1 MMDAEFVVF
10 KYRLREVIEI
20 SHADQAVR
28 LRRSFP
34 CASIRRNAEIS
45 VLDIKEKEPAT
56 TPATIATTPMPYG
69 QTLHIPRND
78 SDIVL

>member
-10 KYRLREVIEI
+10 KYRLRGFIEI
-20 SHADQAVR
+20 SAAVQAVI
-28 LRRSFP
+28 LRCSFL
-34 CASIRRNAEIS
+34 CVSIRNAGMS

-56 TPATIATTPMPYG
+56 TPAIATTPMPYG
-69 QTLHIPRND
+69 QTLHISRND

>member
-1 MMDAEFVVF
+1 MDAGFVVF
-10 KYRLREVIEI
+10 KYCLRGFIEI
-20 SHADQAVR
+20 SAAVQAVI
-28 LRRSFP
+28 LRCSFP
-34 CASIRRNAEIS
+34 CVSIRRNAGMS

-56 TPATIATTPMPYG
+56 TPATTIATTPMPYG